1 MTVALNAA
9 EFSIKKDGSK
19 EDIINSVASLEDSIP
34 TGGILKAADEVD
46 EDVDQVGAPFVA
58 QKSQV
63 VEPYFSGQ
71 QEDTKPTS
79 AVKEKIDYVIHLLES
94 QRDMR
99 TGSATE
105 DLILYGFL
113 GIFIIF
119 VLDSFTR
126 SAKYKR

>member
-1 MTVALNAA
+1 M
-9 EFSIKKDGSK
+9 
-19 EDIINSVASLEDSIP
+19 
-34 TGGILKAADEVD
+34 
-46 EDVDQVGAPFVA
+46 
-58 QKSQV
+58 